1 MKNLNNNSN
10 QNDEK
15 EAVLDIMSIF
25 GRIYSATLEEGDLEE
40 GDYKKD
46 GLIYCGKCNTPRQMP
61 FEYEGNI
68 IPLNIN
74 CRCREEESERKKRN
88 TEKQMRLQQIEKTRA
103 LCIDEAAYLNM
114 RFEKDDGHNKPITE
128 LCKRYVDGFAEA
140 RDNNVGLLF
149 SGDVGGGK
157 TFYACC
163 IANALID
170 RGYKV
175 IVSHLSS
182 LIDKMQ
188 QDFGNNRDNVLN
200 RVRNCDL
207 LVLDDFG
214 AERSTDYAMER
225 IFKIVNTRILTNKP
239 MLITTNLTP
248 EELAKPADLWQ
259 RRIYDRLKN
268 CLIVPVRGES
278 RRTAQ
283 ALEAQKVLADILH
296 K

>member
-15 EAVLDIMSIF
+15 ESVLDIMSIF

-40 GDYKKD
+40 GEYKKD

-88 TEKQMRLQQIEKTRA
+88 TEEQMRLQQIEKTRA
-103 LCIDEAAYLNM
+103 RCIDEAAYLNM
-114 RFEKDDGHNKPITE
+114 CFEKDDGHNKPITE

-140 RDNNVGLLF
+140 KDNNVGLLF

-175 IVSHLSS
+175 VVSNLSS
-182 LIDKMQ
+182 LIAKMQ
-188 QDFGNNRDNVLN
+188 QDYGKYSDDVLN
-200 RVRNCDL
+200 RVRDCDL

-214 AERSTDYAMER
+214 AERGTDYVLEH
-225 IFKIVNTRILTNKP
+225 IYKLVNARILTNKP
-239 MLITTNLTP
+239 LLITTNLTA
-248 EELAKPADLWQ
+248 EELANPANLQQ
-259 RRIYDRLKN
+259 RRIYDRLKS
-268 CLIVPVRGES
+268 CQIAIVRGES

-283 ALEAQKVLADILH
+283 ALEAQKVLAGILR